1 MAAVASVTLAPGQQV
16 LATLPG
22 AGSLPATVERV
33 AAGGLTVVLA
43 VPAPPGTGRA
53 GQQVVVEHATPRGLR
68 RFITVVRGAPA
79 GGDVLDLALTG
90 EHERIQRREWARVQ
104 AVVPVSVSPLGAG
117 VAPGRTHT
125 LDVSA
130 GGLLLQDPWPLP
142 VGADVRLAIAL
153 DGGSEG
159 VAAVARVVREAA
171 PGRKAVRLLELV
183 HGDEE
188 RLVRYV
194 RERERAQLWV
204 MRGRS

>member
-22 AGSLPATVERV
+22 VGSLAATVETV
-33 AAGGLTVVLA
+33 AAGGLSVVLA
-43 VPAPPGTGRA
+43 VPAPPGATLA
-53 GQQVVVEHATPRGLR
+53 GQRVVVEHATPRGLR
-68 RFITVVRGAPA
+68 RFTAVVRGAA
-79 GGDVLDLALTG
+79 GGAGVLHLALTG

-104 AVVPVSVSPLGAG
+104 AVVPVSVAPLSGGA
-117 VAPGRTHT
+117 APGRTHT

-142 VGADVRLAIAL
+142 VGADVRVAIAL
-153 DGGSEG
+153 GGESDG